1 MTAED
6 LAALRAGIT
15 RTVGFRIED
24 VAVFVAALLAVMI
37 KTWVVRTCGAR
48 RTSCRFQSLR
58 IHHIPSVAYRD

>member
-37 KTWVVRTCGAR
+37 KARVVRTCGAR
-48 RTSCRFQSLR
+48 RTGCHFQCLR